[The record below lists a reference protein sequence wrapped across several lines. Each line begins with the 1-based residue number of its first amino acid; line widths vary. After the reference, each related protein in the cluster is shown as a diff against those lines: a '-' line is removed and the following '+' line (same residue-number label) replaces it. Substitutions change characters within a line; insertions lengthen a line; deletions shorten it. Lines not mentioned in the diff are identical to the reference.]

1 MGYRTITKKECP
13 VVFKVLNIA
22 PEGKRIMIFH
32 CPIKNGMVRDLLQID
47 NVSEDVIRHS
57 LLKGDLHIKL
67 KAKEAYVVESNI
79 ELLQF
84 NDCHR
89 QFLIDSGITI
99 GVDPNS
105 IGGGGS
111 GTVNYAFKQQVTLAG
126 IRDGINRIFST
137 PDKFINGLLGNN
149 DFHILIKHNGRD
161 LVENIDY
168 FIAES
173 GGTGSGFDT
182 IILNFSPKPR
192 SVLIADYVVH
202 NIV

>member
-1 MGYRTITKKECP
+1 VGYRTFIRKECP

-22 PEGKRIMIFH
+22 PEGKRIKLFNS
-32 CPIKNGMVRDLLQID
+32 PIKNGMVRDLLEID

-57 LLKGDLHIKL
+57 LLKGELHIKL

-84 NDCHR
+84 DECHR
-89 QFLIDSGITI
+89 QFLIDSGINI
-99 GVDPNS
+99 GVDPS
-105 IGGGGS
+105 TIGGGGTGS
-111 GTVNYAFKQQVTLAG
+111 VNYAFKQQVTLIG
-126 IRDGINRIFST
+126 VKDGVNRIFST

-192 SVLIADYVVH
+192 SILVADYVIN
-202 NIV
+202 NI